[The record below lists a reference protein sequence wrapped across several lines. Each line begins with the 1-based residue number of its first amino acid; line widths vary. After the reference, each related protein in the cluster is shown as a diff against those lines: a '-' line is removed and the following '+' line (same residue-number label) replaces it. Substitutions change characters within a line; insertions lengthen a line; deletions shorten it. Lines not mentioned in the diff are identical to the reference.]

1 MILASARRGLV
12 EAVRRP
18 LPHSERTSEKHQMQ
32 KLSTVPFRAAKKTER
47 KVSKG
52 KGKETYPGYFGNPL
66 RSARACLRVKRP
78 KPTCSYEFAGA
89 AADEV
94 AKTVWGTRRDRNTWA
109 GFCRYGNCDDI
120 IERAHLYASMFEQG
134 EIKNPIT
141 SLQNWL
147 NETYPETAAYLAYR
161 ARRKGGVK

>member
-1 MILASARRGLV
+1 M
-12 EAVRRP
+12 
-18 LPHSERTSEKHQMQ
+18 
-32 KLSTVPFRAAKKTER
+32 
-47 KVSKG
+47 
-52 KGKETYPGYFGNPL
+52 
-66 RSARACLRVKRP
+66 KRP

-94 AKTVWGTRRDRNTWA
+94 RKTVWGTRHDRNIWA
-109 GFCRYGNCDDI
+109 GFCRYGNCDGI
-120 IERAHLYASMFEQG
+120 IDRAHMYASMFEQG

-161 ARRKGGVK
+161 VSRRNGGAK

>member
-1 MILASARRGLV
+1 MVSAADTKGITM
-12 EAVRRP
+12 E
-18 LPHSERTSEKHQMQ
+18 
-32 KLSTVPFRAAKKTER
+32 KLSTAPFRAAKKTER

-52 KGKETYPGYFGNPL
+52 KDKETYPGYFSNPL
-66 RSARACLRVKRP
+66 RSARAYVRVKRP

-94 AKTVWGTRRDRNTWA
+94 SETVWGTRHDRNIWA

-120 IERAHLYASMFEQG
+120 IERARLYASMFEQG
-134 EIKNPIT
+134 EIRNPIT

-147 NETYPETAAYLAYR
+147 NEAYPETAAYLAYR
-161 ARRKGGVK
+161 ASRRNGGAR

>member
-1 MILASARRGLV
+1 MVPAANTKGITMR
-12 EAVRRP
+12 
-18 LPHSERTSEKHQMQ
+18 
-32 KLSTVPFRAAKKTER
+32 KLSTAPFRAAKKTER

-52 KGKETYPGYFGNPL
+52 KGKETDPGYFSNPL

-78 KPTCSYEFAGA
+78 RPTCSYDFAGA
-89 AADEV
+89 AAAEV
-94 AKTVWGTRRDRNTWA
+94 AKIVWGTTRDRRTWA
-109 GFCRYGNCDDI
+109 GFCRYGNCDNI

-141 SLQNWL
+141 SLQKWL
-147 NETYPETAAYLAYR
+147 NEAYPETAAYLAYR

>member
-1 MILASARRGLV
+1 MRSR
-12 EAVRRP
+12 
-18 LPHSERTSEKHQMQ
+18 
-32 KLSTVPFRAAKKTER
+32 KLSTAPFRAAKKTER
-47 KVSKG
+47 KVGKG
-52 KGKETYPGYFGNPL
+52 KGKETRPGSCKNPP
-66 RSARACLRVKRP
+66 RPRACLHVKRP

-94 AKTVWGTRRDRNTWA
+94 RKTVWGTRHDRNTWA

-141 SLQNWL
+141 SLQSWL

-161 ARRKGGVK
+161 ASRRNGGAK

>member
-1 MILASARRGLV
+1 M
-12 EAVRRP
+12 
-18 LPHSERTSEKHQMQ
+18 MQ
-32 KLSTVPFRAAKKTER
+32 KLSTALFRAAKKAAR

-52 KGKETYPGYFGNPL
+52 KGKETDPGYFDNPL
-66 RSARACLRVKRP
+66 RSAHGCVRVKRP

-89 AADEV
+89 AAAEV
-94 AKTVWGTRRDRNTWA
+94 TKIVWGTTRDRRTWA

-161 ARRKGGVK
+161 AQKKGGVK